1 MPALFPSVD
10 AIDVLRRA
18 RHGAPSR
25 PNALFP
31 SVDAI
36 DVLRHRKLHLRAE
49 ADTRGKLMSCWYFQ
63 VRDEPHNLN
72 KKTRRGAGFILIGGA
87 GRDRTDDLYIAN
99 RKKDLFIS
107 MTYAPNMLKSLH

>member
-1 MPALFPSVD
+1 MP
-10 AIDVLRRA
+10 
-18 RHGAPSR
+18 
-25 PNALFP
+25 ALFP

-36 DVLRHRKLHLRAE
+36 DVLRHRKMHPRAE
-49 ADTRGKLMSCWYFQ
+49 ADTRGKLLSCLYFQ

-99 RKKDLFIS
+99 LEKYFLLSI
-107 MTYAPNMLKSLH
+107 T